1 MNNNK
6 ILKDK
11 IEAMKVLDLFHSDK
25 DKVVWEVCRIA
36 ARVKEMTVTRIYD
49 ITKDLDNLAQRMDRD
64 TPLGVCKFLKYPG
77 NWVFYTMWAN
87 SDAFIQYIAEKPL
100 INLLK
105 NLRDR
110 LITITKWWER
120 YSDEI
125 YIKCINEPENKTLPS
140 ASDRGELENNY
151 KVASEWLEIIELV
164 DIPEPDKPEGIKSM
178 THTLPAELN
187 NERARRYFSRAV
199 EAGLMS
205 EQHKWLASQSLLAR
219 FCQEMSLKLDLGKG
233 YSSEG
238 QKRLCWKPFEEL
250 FNVKAKNLIT
260 SLNDIKKT
268 GQNPIGIEKV
278 EAIFKD

>member
-105 NLRDR
+105 KLRDR

-120 YSDEI
+120 YGDEI
-125 YIKCINEPENKTLPS
+125 YIKCINEPEDKTLPS
-140 ASDRGELENNY
+140 AIDRFELGNNY
-151 KVASEWLEIIELV
+151 KVAREWLEIIEFAN
-164 DIPEPDKPEGIKSM
+164 IPVPDKPEGIKPM
-178 THTLPAELN
+178 THTLPAELDS
-187 NERARRYFSRAV
+187 ERARRYFSRAV

-205 EQHKWLASQSLLAR
+205 EQFEWKASKALLAY
-219 FCQEMSLKLDLGKG
+219 FCHDMSLKLDLGKG
-233 YSSEG
+233 YNSNNT
-238 QKRLCWKPFEEL
+238 KRLCWKPFEAL
-250 FNVKAKNLIT
+250 FNQPNLRA
-260 SLNDIKKT
+260 SLNSLQQT
-268 GQNPIGIEKV
+268 GSDPIDVEKLNS
-278 EAIFKD
+278 IFKD

>member
-6 ILKDK
+6 ILKVK
-11 IEAMKVLDLFHSDK
+11 ISAMKTGDSVDSYEVVWDRRRNT
-25 DKVVWEVCRIA
+25 DKVE
-36 ARVKEMTVTRIYD
+36 KMTTEHIYD
-49 ITKDLDNLAQRMDRD
+49 ITQELGRLAIIMDLD
-64 TPLGVCKFLKYPG
+64 TPLGVCEFLK
-77 NWVFYTMWAN
+77 WTCSSVFYTMWVN
-87 SDAFIQYIAEKPL
+87 SGAFAQYIADKPL

-105 NLRDR
+105 KLRDR

-140 ASDRGELENNY
+140 ASDRCELGNNY
-151 KVASEWLEIIELV
+151 KVAREWLKIIELV

>member
-1 MNNNK
+1 M
-6 ILKDK
+6 
-11 IEAMKVLDLFHSDK
+11 
-25 DKVVWEVCRIA
+25 
-36 ARVKEMTVTRIYD
+36 
-49 ITKDLDNLAQRMDRD
+49 
-64 TPLGVCKFLKYPG
+64 
-77 NWVFYTMWAN
+77 
-87 SDAFIQYIAEKPL
+87 
-100 INLLK
+100 
-105 NLRDR
+105 RDR

-140 ASDRGELENNY
+140 ASDRVELENNY
-151 KVASEWLEIIELV
+151 KVASEWLEIIGYAN
-164 DIPEPDKPEGIKSM
+164 ISEPDKPEGIKSM
-178 THTLPAELN
+178 THTLPAELD
-187 NERARRYFSRAV
+187 NEMGRRYLSRAV